1 MMNNVFHPMILV
13 IFIDLLIRLQQEFIE
28 HIRAHKCAVMA
39 APVVMMEKHIRM
51 KVAADTFRK
60 LQFPLCQI
68 FNEIMHLIFIFYI
81 IGKSVHDLAEIMC
94 LLEDSGSHKY
104 CLERLVCIYSVIHRL
119 ALIPLL
125 LREIQRRSVY
135 IVFPVLDILYHDLIG
150 SMYRERSGSSLGKT
164 LGYAPGILHIFLSF
178 LKKGAGKHKG
188 MEQKPDR
195 FILIYKSVGIS
206 SLDTFDHILF
216 CC

>member
-1 MMNNVFHPMILV
+1 M
-13 IFIDLLIRLQQEFIE
+13 
-28 HIRAHKCAVMA
+28 
-39 APVVMMEKHIRM
+39 
-51 KVAADTFRK
+51 
-60 LQFPLCQI
+60 
-68 FNEIMHLIFIFYI
+68 
-81 IGKSVHDLAEIMC
+81 
-94 LLEDSGSHKY
+94 
-104 CLERLVCIYSVIHRL
+104 
-119 ALIPLL
+119 
-125 LREIQRRSVY
+125 Y
-135 IVFPVLDILYHDLIG
+135 IVFPVLDILYHDLVG